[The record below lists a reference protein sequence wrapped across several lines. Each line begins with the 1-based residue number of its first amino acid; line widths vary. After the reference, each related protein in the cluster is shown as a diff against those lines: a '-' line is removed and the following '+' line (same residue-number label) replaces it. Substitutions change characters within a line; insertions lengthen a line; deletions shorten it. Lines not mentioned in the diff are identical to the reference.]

1 MNLNSLIAYANL
13 IDTGDI
19 NIMEAKVLRWFIDIG
34 RPVSCRELS
43 EISGIELSS
52 VAPRVTGL
60 LKKGVIEA
68 HGLDTR
74 GKTPR
79 DRFRYNGAETAKKIK
94 KEKRMQSNEEL
105 MQSYN
110 KAMFKF
116 IANPM
121 VEASELVV
129 NELKA
134 KVLDRMVK

>member
-52 VAPRVTGL
+52 VAPRVTKL
-60 LKKGVIEA
+60 LKKEVIEPW
-68 HGLDTR
+68 GKDCR

-79 DRFRYNGAETAKKIK
+79 DRFRYTEAETAKKIK
-94 KEKRMQSNEEL
+94 KEKRMQTPQEL
-105 MQSYN
+105 LRSFQM
-110 KAMFKF
+110 AIFKDEF
-116 IANPM
+116 
-121 VEASELVV
+121 ELQ
-129 NELKA
+129 NELREKI
-134 KVLDRMVK
+134 LERMSI